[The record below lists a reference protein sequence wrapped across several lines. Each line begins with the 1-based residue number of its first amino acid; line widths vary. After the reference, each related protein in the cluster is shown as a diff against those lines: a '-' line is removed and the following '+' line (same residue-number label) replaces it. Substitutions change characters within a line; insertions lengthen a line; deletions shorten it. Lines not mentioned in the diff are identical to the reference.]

1 MQQYTNS
8 ILLKRVASGDWG
20 NSFFAAYVGS
30 RQMPIAL
37 SRNIS
42 FVSQRNRIANGDR
55 PVWSVIGKVDGSRM
69 DGSSQKMDDSLA
81 LALSVQ
87 TEQSA
92 EQLEGSS
99 LFDGYDRADDIWEL
113 IVKYSGDLTRLASE
127 EVIVEPLL
135 AGYAI
140 VTLPARLVRAFA
152 ALPQIEY
159 IEQPKRLLPQIRE
172 GLQEACFLPVLRPE
186 GGGLSGNGVLLA
198 IIDSGID
205 YTLDLFRNA
214 DGSTRIVLLYD
225 QATGTQYDANAINES
240 LGEFDRSKATGTPFV
255 RLTQD
260 VTGHGTKVAAIAASG
275 APAAGLV
282 IVKLDTQNQSSYP
295 LTSNLM
301 RAFTY
306 VVRQAQQMGLP
317 VAVNLSYG
325 NTYGSHEGTSLLER
339 FIDNAA
345 EVGRSV
351 FCVGMGNEGAS
362 DGHYTGNLKETENGL
377 LQVSFAVG
385 SYERTLS
392 LQIWSYPSDRYE
404 AVIVAPSGER
414 HMIPAGRGDGERES
428 AVLSGTQ
435 VLIFSGTA
443 KPYRTKEELYLSF
456 APTGEYIDTG
466 IWQIILIPV
475 DIKYGQIQMYLPA
488 ESIRSSATRFL
499 RPDPYGTVT
508 IPATASKV
516 ISVGAYRGGF
526 DAYASFSGRGN
537 YSQQEGE
544 RLWQIAKPDL
554 VALGVGVTVPGRFGP
569 ENVSGTSYATPFVTA
584 AAALLMEWGI
594 VKENDPYL
602 YGEKVKAYLQYGA
615 IPLDGE
621 EALPSALTGWGRLCV
636 QRSIPERGSVF

>member
-1 MQQYTNS
+1 M
-8 ILLKRVASGDWG
+8 
-20 NSFFAAYVGS
+20 
-30 RQMPIAL
+30 
-37 SRNIS
+37 
-42 FVSQRNRIANGDR
+42 
-55 PVWSVIGKVDGSRM
+55 DGSRI
-69 DGSSQKMDDSLA
+69 DDSRIDDSRTNGSSQKMDDSLA

-87 TEQSA
+87 TDFGTEQPD
-92 EQLEGSS
+92 GSS
-99 LFDGYDRADDIWEL
+99 LFDGYDRADDRWEL
-113 IVKYSGDLTRLASE
+113 IVKYSGDLTRLASD

-135 AGYAI
+135 AGYAV

-172 GLQEACFLPVLRPE
+172 GLSEACFLPLLRPE
-186 GGGLSGNGVLLA
+186 GGGLSGKGVLLA
-198 IIDSGID
+198 VIDSGID

-225 QATGTQYDANAINES
+225 QATGIQYDANAINES
-240 LGEFDRSKATGTPFV
+240 LAAFDKSRMSGAAGTPFV
-255 RLTQD
+255 SLTQD

-351 FCVGMGNEGAS
+351 FCIGMGNEGAS
-362 DGHYTGNLKETENGL
+362 DGHYSGNLKETENGI

-414 HMIPAGRGDGERES
+414 HRIPAGRGDGERES

-516 ISVGAYRGGF
+516 ISVGAYRSGF

-537 YSQQEGE
+537 YSQREGE

-554 VALGVGVTVPGRFGP
+554 VAPGALVTVPGRFGP
-569 ENVSGTSYATPFVTA
+569 ETVSGTSYATPFVTA

-594 VKENDPYL
+594 VKGNDPYL
-602 YGEKVKAYLQYGA
+602 YGEKVKAYLQQGA
-615 IPLDGE
+615 IPLGGE

-636 QRSIPERGSVF
+636 YRSIPESAGVF